1 MRPKLLDR
9 VEAHGFRV
17 FEDGLFNLNIIG
29 VRTRGEP
36 NVFDDRICLVYKDK
50 HGWMTREW
58 PATCDPGTYHLE
70 NPSKVKGT
78 AVMASP
84 QQCRGVYKID
94 LHAGRYEALCQRLG
108 KVKVWRDA
116 DRSDA
121 VDWDQFDSAVSG
133 WYGINVHRAGADSIQ
148 VDKWSAG
155 CQVTADPHLYDIFI
169 QLCKES
175 AEVWGEGLSYTL
187 LNIADFS

>member
-17 FEDGLFNLNIIG
+17 FEDGIFNLNIIG

-50 HGWMTREW
+50 HGWVTREW
-58 PATCDPGTYHLE
+58 PATCDPGSYHLS
-70 NPSKVKGT
+70 NPSQVKGT

-108 KVKVWRDA
+108 KVKVWRDG
-116 DRSDA
+116 DRSDS
-121 VDWDQFDSAVSG
+121 VDWDQFDDAVAG
-133 WYGINVHRAGADSIQ
+133 WYGINVHRAGADSTRI
-148 VDKWSAG
+148 DRWSSG
-155 CQVTADPHLYDIFI
+155 CQVFQRSADFDSFMELVKASEALYGNKFT
-169 QLCKES
+169 
-175 AEVWGEGLSYTL
+175 YTL
-187 LNIADFS
+187 IDEETP